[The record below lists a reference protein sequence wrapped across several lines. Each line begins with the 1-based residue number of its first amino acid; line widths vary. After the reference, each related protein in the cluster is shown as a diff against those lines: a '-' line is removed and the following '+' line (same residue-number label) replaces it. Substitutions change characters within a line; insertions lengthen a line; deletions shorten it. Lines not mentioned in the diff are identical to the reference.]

1 MAEPIKKGIAQA
13 ILSFLLGAATRGLGG
28 GVGGMGA
35 GLGGGIGGTAGILG
49 SVAMPEAETPEYPQE
64 FSPQYDHYYNV
75 VAIPGAP
82 NFNQHGKADAS
93 TIDQAGRMQT
103 LEEHYDALTKY
114 LRMLP
119 PNATPRQMRDA
130 LNRGKQ
136 DEKNLPQ
143 FWNESKSRR
152 PFSVSSS
159 AVEGIRLTPDG
170 RVEVKWVGKPSKN
183 NPSGWYTFRKY
194 PNVQEASLAAQQLLK
209 ADSIGRAVYPVISH
223 PPKNPNP
230 ALGEWNFQ
238 NYDPSY
244 AD

>member
-1 MAEPIKKGIAQA
+1 MAEPTKKGIAQA
-13 ILSFLLGAATRGLGG
+13 ILSFLLGAATRGIGG
-28 GVGGMGA
+28 GLVGGGMGA

-49 SVAMPEAETPEYPQE
+49 SVAMPEAEGRAEYPQE

-114 LRMLP
+114 LRTLP

-136 DEKNLPQ
+136 EEKNLPQ

-159 AVEGIRLTPDG
+159 AVSGIRLSPDG
-170 RVEVKWVGKPSKN
+170 RVEVSWQS
-183 NPSGWYTFRKY
+183 NPAKWYTFRKY

-244 AD
+244 AE